1 MSTVVATAPTRGID
15 RNKGT
20 LFSFAGAAVWPLA
33 PATLFYAAFFIL
45 PMVFLFVLGFWHTQ
59 GFALVPDFTL
69 ANYQKIATSPLYR
82 GLIVRTIT
90 VGFLVACIVVPI
102 AFAISYVMRFVFER
116 RGQIIMQLIMLSLF
130 SGYLVRI
137 YAWRTI
143 LGKQGL
149 LNSALEQLGLIKEPL
164 EFLIYSKFAIVVT
177 LTGLLL
183 PLAVL
188 PIFSAMANLPRDHIE
203 AARDLGSRGPHLLR
217 TILVPMSLPGVR
229 AAFAFAFL
237 LAAGDFVTPAL
248 VGGTQSLMI
257 GNVIA
262 DQFRGVG
269 SNWPLG
275 AALAFVTI
283 STVLVVYSAV
293 MRLVQWVTTW

>member
-1 MSTVVATAPTRGID
+1 MAVMA
-15 RNKGT
+15 GT
-20 LFSFAGAAVWPLA
+20 MERWKPAGAVARPLL
-33 PATLFYAAFFIL
+33 PASAFYVIFFAL
-45 PMVFLFVLGFWHTQ
+45 PMLALFGLSFWRADGF
-59 GFALVPDFTL
+59 VMIPDFTL
-69 ANYQKIATSPLYR
+69 VNYQKIATSSLYR
-82 GLIVRTIT
+82 VLLWRTISVGLIT
-90 VGFLVACIVVPI
+90 AAIVVPI
-102 AFAISYVMRFVFER
+102 AFALSYVMRFVFEK
-116 RGQIIMQLIMLSLF
+116 RGQFILQLVLLSLF

-149 LNSALEQLGLIKEPL
+149 LNSTLQWLGLIDKPL
-164 EFLIYSKFAIVVT
+164 EFLIYSNLAIVIT

-188 PIFSAMANLPRDHIE
+188 PIYSSMANISRDYLE
-203 AARDLGSRGPHLLR
+203 AARDLGARGSTLIR
-217 TILVPMSLPGVR
+217 TILVPMALPGLR
-229 AAFAFAFL
+229 TAFAFAFL

-248 VGGTQSLMI
+248 VGGTQSLLI

-262 DQFRGVG
+262 DQFRGIG

-283 STVLVVYSAV
+283 SLVLALYFLI
-293 MRLVQWVTTW
+293 MRLVRWVTTW

>member
-1 MSTVVATAPTRGID
+1 MISP
-15 RNKGT
+15 
-20 LFSFAGAAVWPLA
+20 AAA
-33 PATLFYAAFFIL
+33 FYAASFALPTVCLFIL
-45 PMVFLFVLGFWHTQ
+45 SFWRAE
-59 GFALVPDFTL
+59 GFALIPDFAL
-69 ANYQKIATSPLYR
+69 SNYAKIAASSLYR
-82 GLIVRTIT
+82 GLILRTI
-90 VGFLVACIVVPI
+90 VLGLVTACIVMPA
-102 AFAISYVMRFVFER
+102 AFTLSYMMRFVFER
-116 RGQIIMQLIMLSLF
+116 RARLVLQLILLSLF

-149 LNSALEQLGLIKEPL
+149 LNAMLQWLGLTEQPL
-164 EFLIYSKFAIVVT
+164 AFLIYSNFAVVVT

-188 PIFSAMANLPRDHIE
+188 PIYSAMCNVSNDHIE
-203 AARDLGSRGPHLLR
+203 AARDLGSSGGHLIR
-217 TILVPMSLPGVR
+217 TILLPMVLPGVR
-229 AAFAFAFL
+229 AAFAFVFF

-248 VGGTQSLMI
+248 VGGAQSLMI

-283 STVLVVYSAV
+283 AAVLSIYFAGIALLRRVTV
-293 MRLVQWVTTW
+293 W